1 MKHPFDKILN
11 WYFTKNSLPY
21 WCILLIDC
29 LSVGASGLF
38 SYWIFNSFSVVVERA
53 FPLLNMLVCFVIL
66 SVPGFR
72 LFHTYSGALFEFRGP
87 DARGVW

>member
-1 MKHPFDKILN
+1 MRHPFDKILN

-29 LSVGASGLF
+29 LTVGASGLL
-38 SYWIFNSFSVVVERA
+38 SYWIFNAVEYA
-53 FPLLNMLVCFVIL
+53 GVLHYPECAGVQA
-66 SVPGFR
+66 VPH
-72 LFHTYSGALFEFRGP
+72 LFGVHALFEFRGP

>member
-1 MKHPFDKILN
+1 MRHPFDKVLN

-29 LSVGASGLF
+29 LSVGASGLL
-38 SYWIFNSFSVVVERA
+38 SYWIFNSFSVVVERG
-53 FPLLNMLVCFVIL
+53 FPLLNMLV
-66 SVPGFR
+66 S
-72 LFHTYSGALFEFRGP
+72 LFELRGP